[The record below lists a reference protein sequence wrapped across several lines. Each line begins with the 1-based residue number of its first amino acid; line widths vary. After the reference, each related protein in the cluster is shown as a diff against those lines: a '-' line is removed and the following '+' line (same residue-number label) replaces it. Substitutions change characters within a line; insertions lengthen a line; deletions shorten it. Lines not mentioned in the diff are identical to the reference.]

1 MSLRDVPLKAE
12 YRSLLDNVVGEFYI
26 PLLKEASVYK
36 RSVGFFSSTSLIE
49 ISKGI
54 AALAR
59 NGGHIQLVASP
70 YLSDEDI
77 EAIRYGYDQRKTIIE
92 KALIRQL
99 SDDIESYYEIERLNL
114 LANLIADGVLDI
126 RIAYTENENGIGM
139 YHEKMGIIEDAD
151 GNVVAFSGSMNESR
165 TAMVTNYETIDV
177 FCNWLGD
184 SDRGRVTLKQKAFES
199 IWSNC
204 EPNITVAEF
213 PQVTK
218 EFIDKYRKQKPNYFI
233 DEEEKNENSKNILY
247 RKPKGARIPKEINL
261 YDYQIDAIDTW
272 QKNNYIGIFDMATGT
287 GKTLTGLGAISRL
300 SEAINDEL
308 AVVIVCPYQHLV
320 EQWVEDIVKF
330 NIKPIIGYSKSS
342 QRDWKTQLE
351 RAIRNQVYIKEKSF
365 FCFVTTN
372 ATFASDYVQKQIG
385 KIKKP
390 ICIVADEAHNL
401 GTRRLLNLLN
411 DKYKYRL
418 ALSATL
424 ERHFDDEGTNGLR
437 QFFGDICIEYTL
449 ERAIEEGKLTPYN
462 YYPIVVTLNE
472 DELKAFNDITKKMQR
487 CITKDRRGNIKLN
500 DSGVKLA
507 IKRSR
512 LVAGA
517 EAKIEALK
525 KVMMPF
531 KDSNYMLVYCGATTL
546 NAYENDYSQTNR
558 DDLRQ
563 ITAITRLLGNELG
576 MNVSK
581 FTADEGMSERA
592 TIKEHFENG
601 HDIQVI
607 VAIKCLDEGV
617 NIPAIQKAFIL
628 ASTTNPKE
636 YIQRRGRVLR
646 NSVKTGKQYA
656 EIYDFITLPRS
667 LDEVYGM
674 TKADVMAE
682 SALARNE
689 VERVKEFARLALN
702 PVEAFIL
709 IDEIVE
715 AYHLDENEEKDG
727 VTDGFNEW

>member
-99 SDDIESYYEIERLNL
+99 SDDIENYYEIERLNL

-139 YHEKMGIIEDAD
+139 YHEKMGIIEDMD
-151 GNVVAFSGSMNESR
+151 NNVVAFSGSMNESR

-233 DEEEKNENSKNILY
+233 DDEEKNENSKNILC

-261 YDYQIDAIDTW
+261 YDYQVDAIDAW

-365 FCFVTTN
+365 F
-372 ATFASDYVQKQIG
+372 
-385 KIKKP
+385 
-390 ICIVADEAHNL
+390 L
-401 GTRRLLNLLN
+401 
-411 DKYKYRL
+411 
-418 ALSATL
+418 
-424 ERHFDDEGTNGLR
+424 
-437 QFFGDICIEYTL
+437 
-449 ERAIEEGKLTPYN
+449 
-462 YYPIVVTLNE
+462 
-472 DELKAFNDITKKMQR
+472 
-487 CITKDRRGNIKLN
+487 
-500 DSGVKLA
+500 
-507 IKRSR
+507 
-512 LVAGA
+512 
-517 EAKIEALK
+517 
-525 KVMMPF
+525 
-531 KDSNYMLVYCGATTL
+531 
-546 NAYENDYSQTNR
+546 
-558 DDLRQ
+558 
-563 ITAITRLLGNELG
+563 
-576 MNVSK
+576 
-581 FTADEGMSERA
+581 
-592 TIKEHFENG
+592 
-601 HDIQVI
+601 
-607 VAIKCLDEGV
+607 
-617 NIPAIQKAFIL
+617 
-628 ASTTNPKE
+628 
-636 YIQRRGRVLR
+636 LR
-646 NSVKTGKQYA
+646 N
-656 EIYDFITLPRS
+656 
-667 LDEVYGM
+667 
-674 TKADVMAE
+674 
-682 SALARNE
+682 N
-689 VERVKEFARLALN
+689 
-702 PVEAFIL
+702 
-709 IDEIVE
+709 
-715 AYHLDENEEKDG
+715 
-727 VTDGFNEW
+727 

>member
-184 SDRGRVTLKQKAFES
+184 SDRGRAKLKQKAFES

-261 YDYQIDAIDTW
+261 YDYQIDAIDAW

-351 RAIRNQVYIKEKSF
+351 RAIRNQVYIMEKSF

-487 CITKDRRGNIKLN
+487 CITKDRYGNTKLN

-531 KDSNYMLVYCGATTL
+531 KDSNYMLVYCGDTTL

-581 FTADEGMSERA
+581 FTADEGMQERA